1 MACDFG
7 VPVTENGEYYFISY
21 NSEDADR
28 VASIVRKMHE
38 EGVPIWYDK
47 GIDYGDLWE
56 EVITTH
62 VADSKAVIIFFTQG
76 ILEKEESYV
85 SIEYEMAKK
94 YFKKP
99 IYIVFLDEIDEQNVP
114 RKYVR
119 WMIELNRLQNIHR
132 IHFTDSQTF
141 ANEILKLVG
150 CNSSVHV
157 RIDSDEKSKNAVADR
172 ESGRYTTTLERG
184 NIIQLGHAIPGL
196 NLKVGTPISW
206 KVLKCEND
214 TAILLC
220 EDILV
225 SMPFHDVTKGASDWE
240 NCTLRKW
247 LNGEFFDT
255 AFSDGEK
262 ACIVRS
268 EILARKNPKYK
279 TPAGFNTQDMVFLMD
294 TMELRTYMVKEIAD
308 ISSKNRNISWWLRT
322 PGFSQNFAA
331 NVGWRVHYG
340 GFHVDEKAGV
350 RPAIRIRIQ

>member
-7 VPVTENGEYYFISY
+7 VPVTENEEFYFISY

-38 EGVPIWYDK
+38 DGVPIWYDK

-62 VADSKAVIIFFTQG
+62 VADAKAVIIFFTQG
-76 ILEKEESYV
+76 ILEKDESYV

-99 IYIVFLDEIDEQNVP
+99 IYIIFLDEIDEQNVP

-141 ANEILKLVG
+141 TNEILKLVG
-150 CNSSVHV
+150 CKPSQYNV
-157 RIDSDEKSKNAVADR
+157 SDLNEKSKKEVRD
-172 ESGRYTTTLERG
+172 SGLGRYPTTIERG
-184 NIIQLGHAIPGL
+184 TIIQLGHAISGL
-196 NLKVGTPISW
+196 SIKVGTPISW
-206 KVLKCEND
+206 KVLKCEGD

-225 SMPFHDVTKGASDWE
+225 SMPFHDVQKSASDWE

-247 LNGEFFDT
+247 LNGEFYDT
-255 AFSDGEK
+255 AFSDEEK
-262 ACIVRS
+262 EYIVQA

-279 TPAGFNTQDMVFLMD
+279 TPAGFNTRDMVFLMD
-294 TMELRTYMVKEIAD
+294 IMELQTYMVKEIAD
-308 ISSKNRNISWWLRT
+308 ISSKNRNISWWLRN

-340 GFHVDEKAGV
+340 GFHIDEKAGV